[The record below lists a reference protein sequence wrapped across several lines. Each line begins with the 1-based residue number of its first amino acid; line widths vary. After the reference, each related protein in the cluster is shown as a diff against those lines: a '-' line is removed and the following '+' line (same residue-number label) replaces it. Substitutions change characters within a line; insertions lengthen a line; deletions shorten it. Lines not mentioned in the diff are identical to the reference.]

1 MVAPWIPV
9 SILLPKLV
17 LDVETDDATNES
29 TKKV

>member
-1 MVAPWIPV
+1 MVASWIRV
-9 SILLPKLV
+9 SILLPRLV